1 MIRHTYMKKTGIYAE
16 REVQIHR
23 DLTAAL
29 AARDGFDLTRDKGKW
44 QAESA
49 ADDLL
54 QMWPRLRREPRDD
67 IERLCQDNL
76 ENEAAWAEYRR
87 ELQAERDAMKA
98 ADAPPPPDPTII
110 TLHFR
115 DDLSRK
121 LYKVTLP
128 ASWVEAV

>member
-1 MIRHTYMKKTGIYAE
+1 MYVLGRKKTGIYAE

-23 DLTAAL
+23 DLTKLVAE
-29 AARDGFDLTRDKGKW
+29 RDGYDLTRDKGKW

-67 IERLCQDNL
+67 IERLCQDNH
-76 ENEAAWAEYRR
+76 ENEKAWHEYRR
-87 ELQAERDAMKA
+87 ELHAERAAMDASK
-98 ADAPPPPDPTII
+98 APPPPDPNFV
-110 TLHFR
+110 TLYLR
-115 DDLSRK
+115 DDLSRR

-128 ASWVEAV
+128 AASVEAV